1 MAPDI
6 DKYSLRKNKITIV
19 ENQCTRLCCF
29 SNAISIYIRGCKLQ
43 TKANLATVSL
53 HMVHDLRMVFTL
65 LKDYKEEKE
74 GEEYV
79 IETIGHLKS

>member
-1 MAPDI
+1 MQYLYTSGA
-6 DKYSLRKNKITIV
+6 
-19 ENQCTRLCCF
+19 
-29 SNAISIYIRGCKLQ
+29 
-43 TKANLATVSL
+43 ANYRPKPIWPVSL